1 MMSEPT
7 LDGYKAILEEIEEGE
22 ASCLRISL
30 EEYRRRKRDFLAE
43 VEALSRLPVVT
54 TPRGEDDRWR
64 RKMERIN
71 LRRARDIKALVR
83 DRRKRERGRSDE
95 A

>member
-1 MMSEPT
+1 MEPE
-7 LDGYKAILEEIEEGE
+7 LDGYQGILQEIEESE

-30 EEYRRRKRDFLAE
+30 EEYRRRKRAFLAE

-64 RKMERIN
+64 RKMEQIA
-71 LRRARDIKALVR
+71 LKQAKFIKALVR
-83 DRRKRERGRSDE
+83 DHRGSDFG
-95 A
+95 

>member
-1 MMSEPT
+1 MEPT
-7 LDGYKAILEEIEEGE
+7 LDGYRAILQEIEESE

-30 EEYRRRKRDFLAE
+30 EEYQRRKRGFLAE
-43 VEALSRLPVVT
+43 VEEFSKLPVVT

-71 LRRARDIKALVR
+71 LRRASYIKALVR
-83 DRRKRERGRSDE
+83 DQRERKRRRSDE